1 MNIKQAKQEIINT
14 VQAYLTKD
22 ETGEYAIPVE
32 RQRPVL
38 LIGPPGIGKTAI
50 MEQVAQECGINLV
63 SYTITHH
70 TRQSAIG
77 LPFISKKT
85 YDGED
90 VSVTEYTMSEIIASI
105 YDQIEQSGIHEG
117 ILFLDEINC
126 VSETLAPTMLQ
137 FLQYK
142 TFGNHRVPDGFVI
155 VTAGNPPEYNKSV
168 RDFDIVTYDRVKR
181 IYIEEDFSVWKEYAY
196 KAQIHGAILSYLEI
210 KKNNFYS
217 VVSDLDGKRFVTA
230 RGWEDLSQV
239 MKVYEQL
246 GFAIDYDFVVQYL
259 QDGEIARDFAAY
271 YELYNKYKNIYRI
284 PEILEGSIPENS
296 MTIKNAPFDEKL
308 SLLGLLLDSLGQ
320 EFISY
325 SRKKAAQEA
334 FFEQLGFA
342 IDYDFVVQYLQ
353 DGEIARDF
361 AAYYELY
368 NKYKNIYRIP
378 EILEGSIPE
387 NSMTIKNA
395 PFDEKLSLLG
405 LLLDSL
411 GQEFI
416 SYSRKKAAQEAFFE
430 QLGFLRSDL
439 KEGVGSG
446 KEILER
452 QISSYDTMITHRK
465 KAGMIDREQEKA
477 MCAALQAMND
487 CLMALAVEGT
497 GDAKGDFL
505 CVKKL
510 FDEREQIRQKEISD
524 AGRHLTHAFEFLA
537 RVFGEGQEMVIFLS
551 ELSAG
556 YYSLKFVSE
565 CGNDAYYKYNKLLL
579 LKERTQELKDEA
591 MELLG
596 L

>member
-14 VQAYLTKD
+14 VHAYLTKD
-22 ETGEYAIPVE
+22 ETGEYAIPVQ
-32 RQRPVL
+32 RQRPLL

-77 LPFISKKT
+77 LPFISQKT
-85 YDGED
+85 YDGEE

-105 YDQIEQSGIHEG
+105 YDQIEKSGIHEG

-196 KAQIHGAILSYLEI
+196 KEQIHGAILSYLEI
-210 KKNNFYS
+210 KKKNFYS

-246 GFAIDYDFVVQYL
+246 GYAIDYDFVVQYL
-259 QDGEIARDFAAY
+259 QDEEIARDFATY

-284 PEILEGSIPENS
+284 PDILEGIVPES
-296 MTIKNAPFDEKL
+296 AATVKTAPFDEKL
-308 SLLGLLLDSLGQ
+308 SLLGLLLDWLGQ
-320 EFISY
+320 EFVEY
-325 SRKKAAQEA
+325 ARAKATQEE
-334 FFEQLGFA
+334 FFQQL
-342 IDYDFVVQYLQ
+342 
-353 DGEIARDF
+353 
-361 AAYYELY
+361 
-368 NKYKNIYRIP
+368 
-378 EILEGSIPE
+378 S
-387 NSMTIKNA
+387 
-395 PFDEKLSLLG
+395 
-405 LLLDSL
+405 
-411 GQEFI
+411 
-416 SYSRKKAAQEAFFE
+416 
-430 QLGFLRSDL
+430 FLREDL
-439 KEGVGSG
+439 KEGRGSG
-446 KEILER
+446 RELLAKQL
-452 QISSYDTMITHRK
+452 SSYESILTHRK
-465 KAGMIDREQEKA
+465 KAKMINREQEKA
-477 MCAALQAMND
+477 MNAAL
-487 CLMALAVEGT
+487 LALNECMTSVAAEAIS
-497 GDAKGDFL
+497 DAKETFL
-505 CVKKL
+505 CAKAV
-510 FDEREQIRQKEISD
+510 FDKREENRQKAIVD
-524 AGRHLTHAFEFLA
+524 AGRHLTNAFDFLA
-537 RVFGEGQEMVIFLS
+537 RTFGEGQEMVIFLS

-579 LKERTQELKDEA
+579 LKERGQELKA
-591 MELLG
+591 QVMELLD

>member
-14 VQAYLTKD
+14 VHAYLTKD
-22 ETGEYAIPVE
+22 ETGEYAIPVQ
-32 RQRPVL
+32 RQRPLL
-38 LIGPPGIGKTAI
+38 LIGPPGVGKTAI

-77 LPFISKKT
+77 LPFISQKT
-85 YDGED
+85 YDGEE

-181 IYIEEDFSVWKEYAY
+181 IYIEEDFPVWKEYAY

-210 KKNNFYS
+210 KKKNFYS

-239 MKVYEQL
+239 MKVYEKL
-246 GFAIDYDFVVQYL
+246 GYTIDYDFVVQYL
-259 QDGEIARDFAAY
+259 QDEEIARDFATY

-284 PEILEGSIPENS
+284 PDILEGIVPES
-296 MTIKNAPFDEKL
+296 AATVKTAPFDEKL
-308 SLLGLLLDSLGQ
+308 SLLGLFLDRLGQ
-320 EFISY
+320 EFVEY
-325 SRKKAAQEA
+325 ARAKAAQE
-334 FFEQLGFA
+334 ELLQQL
-342 IDYDFVVQYLQ
+342 
-353 DGEIARDF
+353 
-361 AAYYELY
+361 
-368 NKYKNIYRIP
+368 
-378 EILEGSIPE
+378 
-387 NSMTIKNA
+387 T
-395 PFDEKLSLLG
+395 
-405 LLLDSL
+405 
-411 GQEFI
+411 
-416 SYSRKKAAQEAFFE
+416 
-430 QLGFLRSDL
+430 FLREDL
-439 KEGVGSG
+439 KEGRGSG
-446 KEILER
+446 KELLAK
-452 QISSYDTMITHRK
+452 QISSYESMLAHRK

-477 MCAALQAMND
+477 MLAALAALNH
-487 CLMALAVEGT
+487 CLSAVAAEGAN
-497 GDAKGDFL
+497 DAKQAFL
-505 CVKKL
+505 CAKSV
-510 FDEREQIRQKEISD
+510 FDEKEQKRQNAIED
-524 AGRHLTHAFEFLA
+524 TGRHLTNAFDFLA

-579 LKERTQELKDEA
+579 LKERGQELKA
-591 MELLG
+591 QVMELLD

>member
-14 VQAYLTKD
+14 VHAYLTKD
-22 ETGEYAIPVE
+22 ETGEYAIPVQ
-32 RQRPVL
+32 RQRPIL

-77 LPFISKKT
+77 LPFISQKT

-168 RDFDIVTYDRVKR
+168 HDFDIVTYDRVKR

-210 KKNNFYS
+210 KKKNFYS

-239 MKVYEQL
+239 MKVYEKL
-246 GFAIDYDFVVQYL
+246 GYTIDYDFVVQYL
-259 QDGEIARDFAAY
+259 QDEEIARDFATY

-284 PEILEGSIPENS
+284 PDILEGIVPES
-296 MTIKNAPFDEKL
+296 AATVKTAPFDEKL
-308 SLLGLLLDSLGQ
+308 SLIGLLLDRLGQ
-320 EFISY
+320 EFVEY
-325 SRKKAAQEA
+325 ARAKAAQE
-334 FFEQLGFA
+334 ELLQQL
-342 IDYDFVVQYLQ
+342 
-353 DGEIARDF
+353 
-361 AAYYELY
+361 
-368 NKYKNIYRIP
+368 
-378 EILEGSIPE
+378 
-387 NSMTIKNA
+387 T
-395 PFDEKLSLLG
+395 
-405 LLLDSL
+405 
-411 GQEFI
+411 
-416 SYSRKKAAQEAFFE
+416 
-430 QLGFLRSDL
+430 FLREDL
-439 KEGVGSG
+439 KEGRGSA
-446 KEILER
+446 KELLAK
-452 QISSYDTMITHRK
+452 QISSYESMLAHRK

-477 MCAALQAMND
+477 MLAALAALNN
-487 CLMALAVEGT
+487 CLSAVAAEGTDDVKTQFFCAKAVFDEKERKRQGALADT
-497 GDAKGDFL
+497 GRYLTNA
-505 CVKKL
+505 
-510 FDEREQIRQKEISD
+510 FD
-524 AGRHLTHAFEFLA
+524 FLA

-579 LKERTQELKDEA
+579 LKERGQELKA
-591 MELLG
+591 QVMQLLD

>member
-259 QDGEIARDFAAY
+259 QDEEIARDFAAY
-271 YELYNKYKNIYRI
+271 YE
-284 PEILEGSIPENS
+284 
-296 MTIKNAPFDEKL
+296 F
-308 SLLGLLLDSLGQ
+308 
-320 EFISY
+320 
-325 SRKKAAQEA
+325 
-334 FFEQLGFA
+334 
-342 IDYDFVVQYLQ
+342 
-353 DGEIARDF
+353 
-361 AAYYELY
+361 Y

-477 MCAALQAMND
+477 MCVALQAMND
-487 CLMALAVEGT
+487 CLTALAVEGT

>member
-77 LPFISKKT
+77 LPFISQKN
-85 YDGED
+85 YDGEEI
-90 VSVTEYTMSEIIASI
+90 SVTEYTMSEIIASI
-105 YDQIEQSGIHEG
+105 YDQIERSGIHEG

-196 KAQIHGAILSYLEI
+196 KAQIHGAVLSYLEI
-210 KKNNFYS
+210 KKQNFYS

-239 MKVYEQL
+239 IKVYEQL
-246 GFAIDYDFVVQYL
+246 GLEINYDFIVQYL
-259 QDGEIARDFAAY
+259 QDEEIARDFAAY

-284 PEILEGSIPENS
+284 PEILAGAVPENVVS
-296 MTIKNAPFDEKL
+296 IKNAPFDEKL
-308 SLLGLLLDSLGQ
+308 SLLGLLLDRLGQ

-325 SRKKAAQEA
+325 VRKKAAQEE
-334 FFEQLGFA
+334 FFTQLG
-342 IDYDFVVQYLQ
+342 Y
-353 DGEIARDF
+353 
-361 AAYYELY
+361 
-368 NKYKNIYRIP
+368 
-378 EILEGSIPE
+378 
-387 NSMTIKNA
+387 
-395 PFDEKLSLLG
+395 
-405 LLLDSL
+405 
-411 GQEFI
+411 
-416 SYSRKKAAQEAFFE
+416 
-430 QLGFLRSDL
+430 LRSDL
-439 KEGVGSG
+439 KDGRGTG
-446 KEILER
+446 KEIMAR
-452 QISSYDTMITHRK
+452 QISSYEAMLAHRK

-477 MCAALQAMND
+477 MCAALAAMKE
-487 CLMALAVEGT
+487 CMAELVKQS
-497 GDAKGDFL
+497 GDAKADFL
-505 CVKKL
+505 CAKAF
-510 FDEREQIRQKEISD
+510 FDAREQRRQDEIKEADS
-524 AGRHLTHAFEFLA
+524 HLTNAFAFLLH
-537 RVFGEGQEMVIFLS
+537 VFGEGQEMVIFLS

-579 LKERTQELKDEA
+579 LKERGEELKEEA
-591 MELLG
+591 MKLLEI
-596 L
+596 